1 MACIVE
7 RVAGAHHGFAEID
20 AVDGAERDVA
30 VVLVDLDWFA
40 GDAAAADR
48 GRKRAHRRAPA
59 GIGLAVGVAAVLLAL
74 RRGHAVQADAYAG
87 DFERISVDHA
97 RRTGDRLARC
107 TWWPLQNVRN
117 RRQHGED
124 QQPDHDGRR
133 AAHDSGL
140 RIERY
145 CSRRDGLALGTARR
159 HAAPN
164 NGRNAMHKTL
174 IALPIAAV
182 ASLAWLAPNGTTRA
196 QTAVP
201 AEVLKELAST
211 GKLRAGIN
219 TGNSVLAQKSASGEL
234 TGISV

>member
-1 MACIVE
+1 MSVVLPSALGKVTRSCAYDGSAKAANIMACPLIVAAASIALSRRILLPPCCRRLERSSPQAAPRVAGFPLRLSIAAATMACIVE

-59 GIGLAVGVAAVLLAL
+59 GIGLAVGVAAVLLAV
-74 RRGHAVQADAYAG
+74 RRVDAVQADAYAG
-87 DFERISVDHA
+87 DFERIPVDHA
-97 RRTGDRLARC
+97 RRTGDRLARR

-133 AAHDSGL
+133 AAQD
-140 RIERY
+140 
-145 CSRRDGLALGTARR
+145 
-159 HAAPN
+159 
-164 NGRNAMHKTL
+164 
-174 IALPIAAV
+174 
-182 ASLAWLAPNGTTRA
+182 
-196 QTAVP
+196 
-201 AEVLKELAST
+201 
-211 GKLRAGIN
+211 
-219 TGNSVLAQKSASGEL
+219 
-234 TGISV
+234 